1 MKEKKKSGSLL
12 RWVCTVLTV
21 IMALAWL
28 SPLYWITATAL
39 KSESDTIA
47 LPPSLVPYPP
57 DFGAFTF
64 VIQNSPIFRW
74 YFNTILVSSLITVFS
89 IVCALTCAY
98 ALSLLEFRGKKL
110 VYLALLVGFMLPF
123 SALAIPLFMLMNK
136 LHFVNSY
143 IGIIL
148 PQIATP
154 LTVIVFKQFFDQVPI
169 DFRNAAVIDGAGDFR
184 ILFNIYI
191 PLNWSIIWAMAI
203 VTFIGAWNNF
213 FWPFI
218 VTNSTPMLT
227 IPVGMTQVQSA
238 YGVAFAKTS
247 AIAVLASIPT
257 AVAYLIF
264 QKRVT
269 QGVMAAAGIK

>member
-1 MKEKKKSGSLL
+1 MKKKGLSPLAL
-12 RWVCTVLTV
+12 VCTGLTV
-21 IMALAWL
+21 ITALAWL
-28 SPLYWITATAL
+28 FPVYWIIATAL
-39 KSESDTIA
+39 KSETDTIV
-47 LPPSLVPYPP
+47 LPPSFVPFPP
-57 DFGAFTF
+57 DFGAFIY

-74 YFNTILVSSLITVFS
+74 YLNTVVVSAVITFFS
-89 IVCALTCAY
+89 ISCALMCAY
-98 ALSLLEFRGKKL
+98 AL
-110 VYLALLVGFMLPF
+110 ALLDFKGKGLIN
-123 SALAIPLFMLMNK
+123 LALMNK
-136 LHFVNSY
+136 LHFVNTY
-143 IGIIL
+143 AGIIL

-154 LTVIVFKQFFDQVPI
+154 LSVIVFKRFFDQVPI

-213 FWPFI
+213 LWPFI

-247 AIAVLASIPT
+247 AIAVMASIPT
-257 AVAYLIF
+257 AAAYLLF

>member
-1 MKEKKKSGSLL
+1 MKEKRFSLL
-12 RWVCTVLTV
+12 GWVCTGLTV

-28 SPLYWITATAL
+28 SPVYWIAATAL
-39 KSESDTIA
+39 KSETDTIA
-47 LPPSLVPYPP
+47 MPPSFVPLPP

-74 YFNTILVSSLITVFS
+74 YLNTVLVSALITFFS
-89 IVCALTCAY
+89 ILCALMCAY
-98 ALSLLEFRGKKL
+98 ALSLVEFNGKRL
-110 VYLALLVGFMLPF
+110 IYWALLVGFMLPF
-123 SALAIPLFMLMNK
+123 GAMAIPLFMLMNK

-143 IGIIL
+143 AGIIL
-148 PQIATP
+148 PQVAAP
-154 LTVIVFKQFFDQVPI
+154 LSVIVFKQFFDQVPI
-169 DFRNAAVIDGAGDFR
+169 DYRNAAVIDGASDFR

-218 VTNSTPMLT
+218 ITNSTPMLT
-227 IPVGMTQVQSA
+227 IPVGMTQVQSS

-247 AIAVLASIPT
+247 AIAIMASIPT
-257 AVAYLIF
+257 AVAYLVF

-269 QGVMAAAGIK
+269 QGVMAAAGLK